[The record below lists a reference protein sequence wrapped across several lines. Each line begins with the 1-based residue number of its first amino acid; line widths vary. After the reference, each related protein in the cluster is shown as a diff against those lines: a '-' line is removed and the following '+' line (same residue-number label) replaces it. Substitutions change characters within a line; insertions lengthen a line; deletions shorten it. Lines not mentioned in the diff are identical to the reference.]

1 MKGGVGVGF
10 CGRTGGVCVDEYEEV
25 EGGAGDLR

>member
-1 MKGGVGVGF
+1 MKRWSGRGF

-25 EGGAGDLR
+25 EGKAGDLR